1 MIRVLYKVR
10 KNFPLDGSSFLLN
23 IVNFKD
29 SALTKILR
37 ALDESAVDDFSRAN
51 FVSDYFAFS
60 ENPALTGISIT
71 DTFEYT
77 QFLKN
82 DLSYASWLYFNE
94 GISFVH
100 GLMKFTS
107 NKDLLNSYLEELSAS
122 FYEKAAMHTASANDL
137 KQMK

>member
-1 MIRVLYKVR
+1 M
-10 KNFPLDGSSFLLN
+10 LN

-29 SALTKILR
+29 SALTNILR
-37 ALDESAVDDFSRAN
+37 ALEESTVEDFSRAN

-60 ENPALTGISIT
+60 ENPSLTGISIT

-122 FYEKAAMHTASANDL
+122 FYEKAGMHTTSANDL
-137 KQMK
+137 KRMK